1 VRCPALPAVD
11 HATLFYVRGAV
22 VDEVPDTGIACTHVT
37 DGNSCHYACETG
49 YRLTG
54 APALTC
60 NYSGTWLGSIP
71 TCQSETTIIVLG
83 RIAQMRPIVTDGVA

>member
-1 VRCPALPAVD
+1 VRCPALPVVD
-11 HATLFYVRGAV
+11 HAMLFYVRGAV
-22 VDEVPDTGIACTHVT
+22 GDEIGDTGVACTGVT

-60 NYSGTWLGSIP
+60 NYSGTWLGSVP
-71 TCQSETTIIVLG
+71 SCQSETTI
-83 RIAQMRPIVTDGVA
+83 